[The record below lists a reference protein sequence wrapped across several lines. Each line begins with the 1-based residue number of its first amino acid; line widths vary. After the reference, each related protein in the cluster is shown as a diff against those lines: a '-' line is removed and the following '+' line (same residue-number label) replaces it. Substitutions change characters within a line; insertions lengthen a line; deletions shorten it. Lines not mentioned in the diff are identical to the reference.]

1 MTALI
6 CVRACV
12 GLRGVYSAP
21 SGVMPHAKS
30 FDLIREIYCTTTFW
44 STLSWSQPFLN
55 NPQSG
60 EKRKRKKKKRA
71 KKDEGECSGSD
82 SDDDGDGK
90 KARKKAKKAKAEEE
104 KEKREDVMEGV
115 MDVAAKDKVRY

>member
-1 MTALI
+1 M
-6 CVRACV
+6 
-12 GLRGVYSAP
+12 
-21 SGVMPHAKS
+21 
-30 FDLIREIYCTTTFW
+30 
-44 STLSWSQPFLN
+44 N

-115 MDVAAKDKVRY
+115 MDVAASTHSLNLARTTSARIRARGCTGRARNMCT

>member
-1 MTALI
+1 M
-6 CVRACV
+6 
-12 GLRGVYSAP
+12 
-21 SGVMPHAKS
+21 
-30 FDLIREIYCTTTFW
+30 
-44 STLSWSQPFLN
+44 N

-104 KEKREDVMEGV
+104 KREDVMEGV
-115 MDVAAKDKVRY
+115 MDVAAKDKVRSIEGLWFFSHLNLSHGDLLGLTFCISFAPE